1 MNIKTKTC
9 GTVVALTVSVIAH
22 TASAEET
29 RGYVVSWFYP
39 AVAAQVTEVDC
50 PKGPTPDAATNV
62 IRMLEEQGKEPSE
75 IEKIMADYPNSVYAH
90 IARRGRVDGKPA
102 NPYTNPTSV
111 PDPNINTVEGE
122 FAYGFNLDG
131 VISDDDFT
139 DPETGETGVDSQLFR
154 AFGCMGVMRADP
166 GTRPTW
172 PSIQWNTIQQQM
184 PAWLVQVSGIDDLK
198 NDSEVLVRL
207 LGAAGVGHP
216 IDVNVQGVHVDA
228 DPDALALH
236 EGLFLL
242 VLDLDDQAVGGRYD
256 RIGRIGD
263 QTLRVAEEVQRE
275 TREHQENERRET
287 PAHQGAPQAQERS
300 DTDEG
305 PAFDGHGHEVVAPQ
319 GLAVRFHDVPS
330 VSQRVRAKFV
340 ILRERSD
347 RRIGSCKR
355 HRILRLGSSSLAQ
368 DDCVSS
374 SPYRRFSPRRSI
386 PSCRVDERRP
396 ARSHAPHPAS

>member
-9 GTVVALTVSVIAH
+9 GTVIALTVSVIAH

-207 LGAAGVGHP
+207 VQATSP
-216 IDVNVQGVHVDA
+216 ILIN
-228 DPDALALH
+228 
-236 EGLFLL
+236 
-242 VLDLDDQAVGGRYD
+242 AVG
-256 RIGRIGD
+256 
-263 QTLRVAEEVQRE
+263 E
-275 TREHQENERRET
+275 
-287 PAHQGAPQAQERS
+287 PQADLTFQE
-300 DTDEG
+300 DTNPVTKNEVKGAIKDGMLTTESFQLSLNGHRWAWQELRMDKARLRMKLNDDGTAKGFLAGYHLWAPIYATVGEG
-305 PAFDGHGHEVVAPQ
+305 GAGYETMLSMDLPGMYYAMRKFADAQLDSETGVNLAISSTFSIELEPAFI
-319 GLAVRFHDVPS
+319 VPPT
-330 VSQRVRAKFV
+330 VQT
-340 ILRERSD
+340 
-347 RRIGSCKR
+347 
-355 HRILRLGSSSLAQ
+355 AQ
-368 DDCVSS
+368 
-374 SPYRRFSPRRSI
+374 
-386 PSCRVDERRP
+386 EQ
-396 ARSHAPHPAS
+396 